1 MSGAVEGGRSLEFVL
16 RRLRVVFVVAVAI
29 SGLDGWQRIQANPIL
44 QLGGLG
50 IVACVLVAD
59 VCERCTGR
67 AGRRSKEILLVGG
80 ALVLDVVAAILASLV
95 LTAPSTET
103 SWMPFVLPVL
113 EAGLRYRL
121 RGLISMW
128 GAATVAK
135 LAIEYSTTDRLD
147 AQPFVSSAAVV
158 LLMGVA
164 AAMLAQL
171 LFDELVALAIDVDR
185 RAERTVLIVHLDGL
199 DAVEQHLGRQAADR
213 ARRKVA
219 NRLTATIDE
228 LGGTVATNGELGF
241 VVIRDET
248 HGSEATAF
256 VEIVEQ
262 VLEWPHPDLPDGLG
276 FRASLDAWWPGPPQ
290 ARPPVS
296 SQL

>member
-1 MSGAVEGGRSLEFVL
+1 
-16 RRLRVVFVVAVAI
+16 
-29 SGLDGWQRIQANPIL
+29 
-44 QLGGLG
+44 
-50 IVACVLVAD
+50 
-59 VCERCTGR
+59 
-67 AGRRSKEILLVGG
+67 
-80 ALVLDVVAAILASLV
+80 
-95 LTAPSTET
+95 
-103 SWMPFVLPVL
+103 
-113 EAGLRYRL
+113 
-121 RGLISMW
+121 MW